1 MRIKSGDPAL
11 DRLRR
16 PGQNPLLRP
25 ERFSFNPRRFLSE
38 PESSAAAPPAKPEAK
53 RLQTR
58 RRVLEA
64 ALSVFQEMDFDE
76 AGTAEIAK
84 RAGVSHG
91 TVFTVEP
98 TKERLAVA
106 AFSGQLR
113 AIGEAA
119 FTTVLSAPEPLPLTA
134 QLEHVFET
142 LYAFYAANR
151 SVSRAIMRE
160 VLLTTRP
167 DGAGDH
173 DQLLKDFL
181 GGLEFQLRMSL
192 MRGGLL
198 PETDLRALAEAVFG
212 VYLLFLLALLNQ
224 AFPDDSIRRENCR
237 QALRATLHGHV
248 PAGS

>member
-1 MRIKSGDPAL
+1 MSESPDTDPQ
-11 DRLRR
+11 RR
-16 PGQNPLLRP
+16 PLKP
-25 ERFSFNPRRFLSE
+25 
-38 PESSAAAPPAKPEAK
+38 KPETK

-64 ALSVFQEMDFDE
+64 ALAVFQENGFGQ
-76 AGTAEIAK
+76 AGTAEIAR

-106 AFSGQLR
+106 AFGGQLR

-119 FTTVLSAPEPLPLTA
+119 FTTVLTAAEPLPLPE
-134 QLEHVFET
+134 QLEYVFEQ
-142 LYAFYAANR
+142 LYAFYGAHR
-151 SVSRAIMRE
+151 GVSRAIMRE

-167 DGAGDH
+167 DGTGDH

-181 GGLEFQLRMSL
+181 GGLEFQLRAAV
-192 MRGGLL
+192 MRGMLA
-198 PETDLRALAEAVFG
+198 PETDVGGLSGAIFG

-224 AFPDDSIRRENCR
+224 AFPDDAERRKNCR
-237 QALRATLHGHV
+237 LALQATLHGHIA
-248 PAGS
+248 AGVSMQGFRGQGKSKTPIMPSHDQAR